1 MRTGNSSSYLEAKL
15 FEDKVGDFL
24 TSVCLNG
31 TVEREKTLLSG
42 KIRADYYLTEGCSPK
57 NWPPKTAIEV
67 KCRLHFSSISW
78 IYQQYLP
85 LFEAEEVSK
94 LVIIYIARIDN
105 SNLNRYLESLN
116 TSFIELYD
124 FRQDLENK
132 TLVENKKSIINRI
145 DIIDKAKDDFSNT
158 KYTLFLGAGLSMD
171 AKLPSWSEL
180 LEALLNQ
187 ENHTPYKY
195 INSAN
200 SESISSALGYSS
212 IITGRYASD
221 GYLKDDSRTED
232 DNKQIFIDRIR
243 NVLYKKKKYKS
254 TLIEAVSKAVRRKKP
269 AQIITYNFDD
279 LLDELLNK
287 KGFYSVSGNMIP
299 RINQIPI
306 YHVHGM
312 ISRDNTKP
320 SNSVLS
326 EKDYHAL
333 YSNPHNW
340 ANVVQLNALYTSTCF
355 FIGFSMTDPNQR
367 RLLELA
373 REKDKDSDQIEK
385 LPHYVFL
392 KKTPLKGEASKE
404 VNEEHWNE
412 MEYMMSDFGLNV
424 IWFNN
429 FDDLPKILNYIS
441 GITNDKPKL

>member
-94 LVIIYIARIDN
+94 LVIIYIGRIDN

-132 TLVENKKSIINRI
+132 TLVENSRSIINRI

-243 NVLYKKKKYKS
+243 
-254 TLIEAVSKAVRRKKP
+254 
-269 AQIITYNFDD
+269 
-279 LLDELLNK
+279 
-287 KGFYSVSGNMIP
+287 
-299 RINQIPI
+299 
-306 YHVHGM
+306 
-312 ISRDNTKP
+312 
-320 SNSVLS
+320 
-326 EKDYHAL
+326 
-333 YSNPHNW
+333 
-340 ANVVQLNALYTSTCF
+340 
-355 FIGFSMTDPNQR
+355 
-367 RLLELA
+367 
-373 REKDKDSDQIEK
+373 
-385 LPHYVFL
+385 
-392 KKTPLKGEASKE
+392 
-404 VNEEHWNE
+404 
-412 MEYMMSDFGLNV
+412 
-424 IWFNN
+424 
-429 FDDLPKILNYIS
+429 
-441 GITNDKPKL
+441 